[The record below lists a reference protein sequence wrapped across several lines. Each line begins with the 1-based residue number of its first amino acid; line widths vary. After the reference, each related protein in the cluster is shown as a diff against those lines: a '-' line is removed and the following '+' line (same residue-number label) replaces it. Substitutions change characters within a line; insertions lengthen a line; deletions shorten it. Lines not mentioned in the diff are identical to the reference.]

1 MAGIATSL
9 IPACRTR
16 RPSPPSVRWKFNFSD
31 RTGHGKPEA
40 NAWLV
45 MVATARELQQRR
57 RKTAWPTG
65 APPPPGCT
73 GCKLLHRP
81 ATELASSSP
90 LGSAWMPC
98 HQYKELHRARD
109 QAFATYLPAMVG
121 GGGHQNPAAAQP
133 VKREKAKVQK
143 NPHQQSEEKP
153 MDVAVGIV
161 VVVVGAIIAI
171 AAFILLGAVMVTLAI
186 VTIIVVCVVTA
197 AQQYL
202 EQANKNKASRSSGR
216 NKFIVFK
223 PSEID
228 AAVSKRAKWLRG
240 TATYNVYRSDFD
252 GMDIATTVPK
262 GTLPSMQ
269 EFHQAIEILRNI
281 SHPNVVPFLGA
292 CIEKRAIVYRFGEN
306 STLESH
312 LKYLTWEIRVKS
324 AASICSGLMFLHSRK
339 PKPIIH
345 GDLKPSNIIFRPG
358 NACML
363 SDFGMCY
370 LYSKEFGRLI
380 TDPCK
385 IQLDVEALGIVLLQ
399 LVTGDLDTKGL
410 RKRVIYYLGDAK
422 GFYKKT
428 SSQQSE
434 ILKKFVDPELKRDR
448 TSEDVA
454 RMLFLGLR
462 CSDPISKNHPSL
474 ATEVLPQ
481 IESMKK

>member
-1 MAGIATSL
+1 
-9 IPACRTR
+9 
-16 RPSPPSVRWKFNFSD
+16 
-31 RTGHGKPEA
+31 
-40 NAWLV
+40 
-45 MVATARELQQRR
+45 
-57 RKTAWPTG
+57 
-65 APPPPGCT
+65 
-73 GCKLLHRP
+73 
-81 ATELASSSP
+81 
-90 LGSAWMPC
+90 
-98 HQYKELHRARD
+98 
-109 QAFATYLPAMVG
+109 MVG

-133 VKREKAKVQK
+133 VKREEAKVQK
-143 NPHQQSEEKP
+143 NPHQQAEEKP

-161 VVVVGAIIAI
+161 VLVVGAIIAI
-171 AAFILLGAVMVTLAI
+171 ATFILLGAVMVTLAI

-202 EQANKNKASRSSGR
+202 EQANKNKATRSSGR

-262 GTLPSMQ
+262 GTLPEWILMQ

-292 CIEKRAIVYRFGEN
+292 CIGKRAIVYRFGEN

-385 IQLDVEALGIVLLQ
+385 IQLDVSALGIVLLQ
-399 LVTGDLDTKGL
+399 LVTGKLDANGL
-410 RKRVIYYLGDAK
+410 RERVIYYLGDAK

-428 SSQQSE
+428 SSQQRK
-434 ILKKFVDPELKRDR
+434 ILEKIVNLELKTDR

-474 ATEVLPQ
+474 ATEVMPQ

>member
-1 MAGIATSL
+1 M
-9 IPACRTR
+9 
-16 RPSPPSVRWKFNFSD
+16 D
-31 RTGHGKPEA
+31 
-40 NAWLV
+40 
-45 MVATARELQQRR
+45 
-57 RKTAWPTG
+57 
-65 APPPPGCT
+65 
-73 GCKLLHRP
+73 
-81 ATELASSSP
+81 
-90 LGSAWMPC
+90 
-98 HQYKELHRARD
+98 
-109 QAFATYLPAMVG
+109 G
-121 GGGHQNPAAAQP
+121 GGGHRNPAAAQP
-133 VKREKAKVQK
+133 TKREKAKVQK
-143 NPHQQSEEKP
+143 NPHQQAEEKP
-153 MDVAVGIV
+153 MDVAVAICVIV
-161 VVVVGAIIAI
+161 VSAIVVI
-171 AAFILLGAVMVTLAI
+171 AAFILLGAVMVSLAI
-186 VTIIVVCVVTA
+186 VTIVVVCVVAA

-240 TATYNVYRSDFD
+240 TATYNVYWSDFD

-269 EFHQAIEILRNI
+269 EFNRAIEILRNM
-281 SHPNVVPFLGA
+281 SHPNLIPFLGA
-292 CIEKRAIVYRFGEN
+292 CIDKRAIVYRFGEN
-306 STLESH
+306 GTLESH
-312 LKYLTWEIRVKS
+312 LTAKGKKYLTWEIRVKS

-363 SDFGMCY
+363 GDFGMCY

-380 TDPCK
+380 SDPCK
-385 IQLDVEALGIVLLQ
+385 IQLDLSALGIVLLQ
-399 LVTGDLDTKGL
+399 LVTGNLDANGL
-410 RKRVIYYLGDAK
+410 RERVHYHLGDAK
-422 GFYKKT
+422 EFYKKPP
-428 SSQQSE
+428 
-434 ILKKFVDPELKRDR
+434 LKKREVIRKIVDPELK
-448 TSEDVA
+448 TYKSEDVA